1 MVDSVGIRA
10 ERIQSAWIVA
20 STDLD
25 LNLLWEF
32 GSGGDSALA
41 DSDSGRKGLAFI
53 AASAD
58 LVPLWKFG
66 SGGDT
71 DSTEIRSASRRRGLS
86 PRRWEGGGVLMEEA
100 VVWYRWIGREEHT
113 MEEAVVWF
121 KK

>member
-1 MVDSVGIRA
+1 M
-10 ERIQSAWIVA
+10 
-20 STDLD
+20 
-25 LNLLWEF
+25 
-32 GSGGDSALA
+32 A

-86 PRRWEGGGVLMEEA
+86 PRRWEGGSIDGGGCRLVSVDWEGGAYNGGSCRL
-100 VVWYRWIGREEHT
+100 V
-113 MEEAVVWF
+113 
-121 KK
+121 